1 MDFAEYILHP
11 DRLNKETLF
20 ALREE
25 VAQHPCFA
33 VARLLYLHNLFLLH
47 SPEFNDELRRSALLL
62 PDRRAIFDIVEG
74 RNYRLEE
81 LERTVDNEAADLPA
95 AKRTEQLIDD
105 FLLRTE
111 HSDPAERRK
120 AAADA
125 ANDYTYYLLQM
136 DDAEPESDASEASE
150 HRRDLVEGY
159 LENAPAGRIKLNETP
174 EYMPEEKAE
183 NSEGT
188 DLDDDYFT
196 ETLAEIYIKQG
207 RYEKAIEIIRKL
219 NLNFPKKNTYF
230 ADQIRFLEKLIV
242 NDKHKKQ

>member
-11 DRLNKETLF
+11 DRLNKDTLF

-25 VAQHPCFA
+25 VALHPDFA

-47 SPEFNDELRRSALLL
+47 APEFNDELRRSALLL
-62 PDRRAIFDIVEG
+62 PDRRAIFEIVEG

-81 LERTVDNEAADLPA
+81 LERTSDDEAAALPA

-111 HSDPAERRK
+111 RADPAASRK
-120 AAADA
+120 VAADA

-136 DDAEPESDASEASE
+136 DDAEPESDESNESD
-150 HRRDLVEGY
+150 HRHDLLDGY
-159 LENAPAGRIKLNETP
+159 LENAPTGRIQLNENP
-174 EYMPEEKAE
+174 EYLPEERAD
-183 NSEGT
+183 NTEGI